1 MSLLAITL
9 GAMKDPLTAPMIL
22 GAMMFSIGMIG
33 FLIRRNLIVIF
44 MSVEL
49 MLNAVNLNLVAFSR
63 HFQSPHGQVFAVFV
77 ITVAAAEAATGL
89 AILIALFRLSRAV
102 NVDEANTLKG

>member
-1 MSLLAITL
+1 MIPLTDSMVL
-9 GAMKDPLTAPMIL
+9 GAL
-22 GAMMFSIGMIG
+22 MFCIGMIG

-49 MLNAVNLNLVAFSR
+49 MLNAVNVNLVAFSNY
-63 HFQSPHGQVFAVFV
+63 FKVPHGQVFAVFV

-89 AILIALFRLSRAV
+89 AILIALYRLHRAV